1 MGGSSKSQTTGYKYF
16 VGIHMVLCAGPIDFI
31 LRILVDNDLLW
42 VGKQGQGTIPLDMPN
57 LFGGTSREGG
67 ITGNVD
73 VCLGATT
80 QTQNLYLGS
89 QLGALL
95 PAFRGVCAIVLNQLY
110 LGLNP
115 YLKPWSVRASRIH
128 VRQNGIPQW
137 YDQYSEIPSSTNL
150 NLGLTTG
157 PQIIQSAYITDEDA
171 NIETSGSANLF
182 LPAPVGIGN
191 YLLLCLSG
199 DLGGPSDSSWTNIS
213 ALELNGGSANNIWIK
228 LANSTISPN
237 IVITGY
243 PGAGSAYTSGWLAE
257 IGGSDVYNVVSA
269 NVNFNGTNDTFYTEN
284 LAVGPLPSLIITNF
298 TSTFNNSSNSDNWS
312 NATATTAGTSTIV
325 NTNYGTSS
333 FEGNTYVGCIVATA
347 DVVTNQ
353 IVNVT
358 YSQNVLSAN
367 RNQFVSIVFTGQ
379 VINQLDMNP
388 AHIIREAL
396 TDPDWG
402 MGYAET
408 DIDDV
413 SFMTSAV
420 TLYNEG
426 LGCSKLWTDESTI
439 EDFISEICQLANA
452 SVYVDRTTG
461 LFVLKL
467 IRNDYVVSDLIT
479 LGPSNIDNVT
489 DFVQA
494 KFGNLI
500 NQVIVQYWDAGA
512 NQTGTTTAQD
522 LALIAE
528 EGTTISQ
535 TNTYDGCTNITLASQ
550 LAQRDLQTLSTP
562 LISCSIETNLASG
575 AGILNIGSVF
585 IWNWPDYKVS
595 GVVMRATGIGYGD
608 SKNNAILIK
617 CVQDVFF
624 ELPPALVSNSG
635 TKWSNSSGVAL
646 PVTQR
651 LTFETPYLDIVQ
663 TVGQSTI
670 DPILAANPEVSY
682 VAVAGGKPTTGGIS
696 ATFYDNIG
704 AGFVEVAT
712 MQFCSV
718 SALSVAVDPIIQTF
732 VLTKTDNQFN
742 EVVSGSWFQIDE
754 EICVFQSIASDGV
767 TISVL
772 RGCLDTTPTAHVA
785 NSIVFFWDNY
795 STYDDTQLVASDVV
809 ETALCT
815 VNGNAVLAL
824 AAAPVDTLA
833 IVGRPAMP
841 YPPGNVTVQA
851 TAFPSYLSPDGSP
864 ITLAWAHRDRT
875 QQTTGLIVGYTEG
888 NIGPETGVTYSTFI
902 YGESGTLLHTETGLT
917 TPNDSYSTELAD
929 SGLTIENSGGTSR
942 YNNLLT
948 IKIVSIRAGIS
959 CYQPYNWQVRRVGY
973 GYSYGFYYGGLG

>member
-31 LRILVDNDLLW
+31 IRILVDNDLLW
-42 VGKQGQGTIPLDMPN
+42 LGKQGQGTIPLDMPN
-57 LFGGTSREGG
+57 LFGGTTREGG

-80 QTQNLYLGS
+80 QTQNLYLVS

-95 PAFRGVCAIVLNQLY
+95 PAFRGVCALVLNQLY

-137 YDQYSEIPSSTNL
+137 YDAKSEIDSGISASSFGNWSYLVVPNTDTIDRSATDFDSSDWQIGVMPFGNNGPGGNYVNNPITDAGFPLLEETNWPTNTSLWLRQTFTNITNDIPLSIKIGCDNTVSFWFNGVQYLNNIGGVGSIDSTNV
-150 NLGLTTG
+150 NVITIPASAINNTTN
-157 PQIIQSAYITDEDA
+157 YIALRCQDD
-171 NIETSGSANLF
+171 
-182 LPAPVGIGN
+182 
-191 YLLLCLSG
+191 G
-199 DLGGPSDSSWTNIS
+199 DLSYA
-213 ALELNGGSANNIWIK
+213 AL
-228 LANSTISPN
+228 TIE
-237 IVITGY
+237 G
-243 PGAGSAYTSGWLAE
+243 
-257 IGGSDVYNVVSA
+257 
-269 NVNFNGTNDTFYTEN
+269 
-284 LAVGPLPSLIITNF
+284 LPQ
-298 TSTFNNSSNSDNWS
+298 
-312 NATATTAGTSTIV
+312 
-325 NTNYGTSS
+325 Y
-333 FEGNTYVGCIVATA
+333 
-347 DVVTNQ
+347 
-353 IVNVT
+353 
-358 YSQNVLSAN
+358 
-367 RNQFVSIVFTGQ
+367 
-379 VINQLDMNP
+379 DMNP

-413 SFMTSAV
+413 SFTAAAD
-420 TLYNEG
+420 TLYAEN

-439 EDFISEICQLANA
+439 EDFIKEICQLTNA

-494 KFGNLI
+494 KFGSLI

-535 TNTYDGCTNITLASQ
+535 TNTYDGCTSITLASQ
-550 LAQRDLQTLSTP
+550 LAQRDLQTLSAP

-575 AGILNIGSVF
+575 AGVLNIGSVF

-595 GVVMRATGIGYGD
+595 GVVMRVTGIGYGD

-617 CVQDVFF
+617 CFQDVFF

-635 TKWSNSSGVAL
+635 TKWSNPSGVAL

-785 NSIVFFWDNY
+785 NSIVLFWDNY

-824 AAAPVDTLA
+824 AAAPVDTLT

-851 TAFPSYLSPDGSP
+851 TAFPSYLSPDGGP
-864 ITLAWAHRDRT
+864 ITLAWSHRDRT